1 MLRASVDWDSCQMCE
16 PCEARLACVT
26 RAVTKIDAD
35 GPAWI
40 ETKRCNGC
48 GDCLPAC
55 AYGAIGWST
64 AGRKS
69 EEPLGEVAR

>member
-1 MLRASVDWDSCQMCE
+1 MLRAIVDWDSCQMCE

-26 RAVTKIDAD
+26 RAVTKIDPD

-40 ETKRCNGC
+40 EAARCNGC

-55 AYGAIGWST
+55 GYGAVGWSIT
-64 AGRKS
+64 SRKTH
-69 EEPLGEVAR
+69 ETLGEVSL